1 MIRSDCCG
9 ARYWQEL
16 DICADCKEHCDTY
29 DDDEDEEIKEFRI
42 QLSQVDGMA
51 TELTYLTT
59 EVEDFKDESLR
70 DELEDILY
78 QLETVIN
85 NIQES
90 EGWI

>member
-1 MIRSDCCG
+1 M
-9 ARYWQEL
+9 
-16 DICADCKEHCDTY
+16 T
-29 DDDEDEEIKEFRI
+29 EEIKEFRI

-51 TELTYLTT
+51 TELTSLTT

-70 DELEDILY
+70 DELEDLLY
-78 QLETVIN
+78 QLETVIT

>member
-1 MIRSDCCG
+1 M
-9 ARYWQEL
+9 
-16 DICADCKEHCDTY
+16 T
-29 DDDEDEEIKEFRI
+29 EEIKEFRT

-51 TELTYLTT
+51 SELTYLTT

-70 DELEDILY
+70 DELEDLLY
-78 QLETVIN
+78 QLETVIT

>member
-1 MIRSDCCG
+1 M
-9 ARYWQEL
+9 
-16 DICADCKEHCDTY
+16 T
-29 DDDEDEEIKEFRI
+29 EEMKEFRL

-51 TELTYLTT
+51 TELAYLIQDN
-59 EVEDFKDESLR
+59 VEDFKNESLR

-78 QLETVIN
+78 QLEAITT